1 MGALL
6 QKLQLFTSLYLLD
19 LQGYGVQTSQL
30 DKSNK
35 TIYKTLNCWS
45 IQWLSYAKWRRHQQD
60 GTGCLPELNFMSK
73 SSAPKGEQSIW
84 HWMKQGKNKT
94 SVSTLLLVSVR
105 TPEGNMILQKV
116 WIIYFFIHFY
126 LLKLSWTHPD
136 STFSLQAFKLSR
148 SF

>member
-45 IQWLSYAKWRRHQQD
+45 IQWLSCAKWRKHQQD

-73 SSAPKGEQSIW
+73 SSDT
-84 HWMKQGKNKT
+84 QGRT
-94 SVSTLLLVSVR
+94 EHLTLDETR
-105 TPEGNMILQKV
+105 EE
-116 WIIYFFIHFY
+116 
-126 LLKLSWTHPD
+126 
-136 STFSLQAFKLSR
+136 
-148 SF
+148 